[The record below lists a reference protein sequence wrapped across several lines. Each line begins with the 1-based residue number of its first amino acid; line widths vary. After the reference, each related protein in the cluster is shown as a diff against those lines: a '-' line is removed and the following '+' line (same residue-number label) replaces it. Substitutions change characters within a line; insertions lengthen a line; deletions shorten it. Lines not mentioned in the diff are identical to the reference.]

1 MIPRQL
7 YLCFRHIVASCCIAI
22 LLVACG
28 GGEDASTPAIPAA
41 SITPAETIVPTA
53 STPVPDTAEPVPV
66 PPSLEPTPI
75 ITVPAAPALAV
86 AFAIKQLN
94 FSWTA
99 IDGAT
104 YYKLYQNL
112 DGVSGFAQVGVDTS
126 ATAANIEIAVHRHHW
141 RAARYRVEACNT
153 MGCTASAE
161 VDTASGML
169 SAIGYGKASN
179 SQGGDWFGTAVAVS
193 ADGNTLVV
201 GAPSEASNATG
212 INADG
217 QGNDSVPGAGAV
229 YVFTRHGGAWSQ
241 QAYIKASN
249 TQAGDLF
256 GYAVALSADGSTLAV
271 GAPGEDS
278 NAMMNEANNDADDAG
293 AVYVYARSGN
303 AWMQQAYVKASNAGV
318 DDQFG
323 EAVAMSADGN
333 TLVAG
338 APQED
343 SNTMADEASND
354 ANDAGAVYVY
364 ARSGNAWTQQAYV
377 KASNAEAGD
386 RFGAAVVVSGDG
398 LTLAVGAHG
407 ENSAAQNNPADNS
420 VGDAGAVYVYTR
432 SNTVW
437 TQQAYVKASNPGP
450 DDRFGWGV
458 AMSADGATLAVG
470 ARGESSN
477 ATGINPPGGEADNSA
492 VSAGAAYVYIRSGD
506 AWAQQAYV
514 KASNAEVGD
523 RFGSAVALSGNGLTL
538 AVGAS
543 LEAGNATGI
552 DGNQADNSASNA
564 GATYV
569 YARNGT
575 VWSQRAYVKAVNT
588 GAQDQFGY
596 AVALSGDGASLVVGA
611 WSEDSNAVGI
621 HGNQHDNSA
630 GNAGAVYVY

>member
-1 MIPRQL
+1 M
-7 YLCFRHIVASCCIAI
+7 
-22 LLVACG
+22 
-28 GGEDASTPAIPAA
+28 PAA
-41 SITPAETIVPTA
+41 SITPAETIVPTT
-53 STPVPDTAEPVPV
+53 S
-66 PPSLEPTPI
+66 I

-126 ATAANIEIAVHRHHW
+126 ATAASIEIAVHRYHW
-141 RAARYRVEACNT
+141 RAARYRVEACNA

-161 VDTASGML
+161 VGTASGML

-217 QGNDSVPGAGAV
+217 QGNNSVPGAGAV

-256 GYAVALSADGSTLAV
+256 GYAVALSADGGTLAV

-303 AWMQQAYVKASNAGV
+303 VWMQQAYVKASNAGV

-323 EAVAMSADGN
+323 EAVAISADGN

-343 SNTMADEASND
+343 SNTMVDEASND

-364 ARSGNAWTQQAYV
+364 ARSGNTWTQQAYV

-432 SNTVW
+432 SNAVW

-477 ATGINPPGGEADNSA
+477 ATGINPPGGETDNSA
-492 VSAGAAYVYIRSGD
+492 VSAGAAYVYSRSGD

-514 KASNAEVGD
+514 KASNAEAGD
-523 RFGSAVALSGNGLTL
+523 RFGSAVALSGDGLTL

-564 GATYV
+564 GAAYV
-569 YARNGT
+569 YTRNGA

-611 WSEDSNAVGI
+611 WSEDSSAVGI

-630 GNAGAVYVY
+630 GNAGAVYLY